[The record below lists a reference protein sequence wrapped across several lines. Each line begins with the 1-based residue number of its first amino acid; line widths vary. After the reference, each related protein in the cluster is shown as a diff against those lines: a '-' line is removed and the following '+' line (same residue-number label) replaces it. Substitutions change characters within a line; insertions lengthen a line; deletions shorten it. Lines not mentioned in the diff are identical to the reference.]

1 MRSSLVV
8 LGCSLTALG
17 GLTMLGLNVPV
28 EEMVQASNTAA
39 SPSDGDVD
47 AFELVGP
54 YRTEAVGPFAPS
66 VPALAVHSA
75 ALVESTAVAT
85 APTPSRLRVPALD
98 IDASIIGVGVDA
110 QGLLDVP
117 NPHQVG
123 WYQHGSTPGTDGAA
137 VLAAHVDLGHIPGV
151 FYDLDAVLVG
161 DRIYVDFDDGTSR
174 AFDVVDEVL
183 YDKSAL
189 PEDDLFRRSGDP
201 LLQLVTCGGSYDPVT
216 RHYLG
221 NRVVTA
227 RPVD

>member
-1 MRSSLVV
+1 M

-17 GLTMLGLNVPV
+17 GLTMLGLNVPT
-28 EEMVQASNTAA
+28 EEMVRASGAA
-39 SPSDGDVD
+39 IQHAEGESDTVAD
-47 AFELVGP
+47 VGP

-66 VPALAVHSA
+66 VPALEVRSA
-75 ALVESTAVAT
+75 ELVEPAPAAT
-85 APTPSRLRVPALD
+85 EPSPSRLRVPALD
-98 IDASIIGVGVDA
+98 IDASIIGVGVDD

-123 WYQHGSTPGTDGAA
+123 WYEHGSTPGADGAA

-227 RPVD
+227 RPVG